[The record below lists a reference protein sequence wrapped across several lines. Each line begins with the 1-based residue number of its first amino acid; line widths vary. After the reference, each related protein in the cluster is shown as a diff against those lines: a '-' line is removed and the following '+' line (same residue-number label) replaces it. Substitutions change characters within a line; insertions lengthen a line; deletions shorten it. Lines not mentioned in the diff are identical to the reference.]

1 MTGKVVGSKRRRW
14 LRRLAFFLLGAVG
27 GGAVVGC
34 CSFSAGGHE
43 GPVSNHFDG
52 DVFLNQEETEHA
64 SVGDLLEWRFTRDPE
79 PWVAEDNPPGPAPP
93 AEVAAGKLRV
103 TFIGH
108 ATTLVQLDGVN
119 VLTDPVYS
127 ETVSPVGEIGPS
139 RYRRPG
145 IRFEDLPPIHA
156 VVISHNHYDHL
167 DLPTLKRLEAAHHPR
182 FLVGLGNEQLL
193 RRAGL
198 TDVVELDWWE
208 DVRVR
213 NLPIHAVPARHFS
226 GRGIC
231 DRDKTLWAG
240 WVLRSPA
247 GPVYFAGDTAL
258 GKHFKQIRERF
269 GPPRLAILPIGAY
282 LPRWFMQRVHIDPAE
297 AVEAHRRLDAR
308 QSVAMHFGTFALG
321 DERME
326 QAPADLRAAM
336 AAAEIDAGAFWVLGF
351 GEGRDVS
358 PL

>member
-14 LRRLAFFLLGAVG
+14 LRRLPFFLLGAVG

-167 DLPTLKRLEAAHHPR
+167 DLVTLARLRQAHNP
-182 FLVGLGNEQLL
+182 LVITPLGNDTIIK
-193 RRAGL
+193 A
-198 TDVVELDWWE
+198 
-208 DVRVR
+208 
-213 NLPIHAVPARHFS
+213 HVPAMRVMTGDWGDAIKSGPATVHFEPCHHWS
-226 GRGIC
+226 
-231 DRDKTLWAG
+231 
-240 WVLRSPA
+240 
-247 GPVYFAGDTAL
+247 
-258 GKHFKQIRERF
+258 
-269 GPPRLAILPIGAY
+269 
-282 LPRWFMQRVHIDPAE
+282 
-297 AVEAHRRLDAR
+297 
-308 QSVAMHFGTFALG
+308 
-321 DERME
+321 
-326 QAPADLRAAM
+326 
-336 AAAEIDAGAFWVLGF
+336 
-351 GEGRDVS
+351 
-358 PL
+358 